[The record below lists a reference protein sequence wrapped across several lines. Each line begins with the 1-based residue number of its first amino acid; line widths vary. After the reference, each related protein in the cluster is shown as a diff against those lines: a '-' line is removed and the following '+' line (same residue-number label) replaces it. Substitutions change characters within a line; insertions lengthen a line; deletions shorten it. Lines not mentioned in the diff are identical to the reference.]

1 MLNVE
6 YNPAIPFLSTGLV
19 NEGHHSDAQSFRYT
33 ILVCCGRRRTY
44 AHVHF
49 RDADGIGWFLRRTLW
64 PCPETEPQSGREPAS
79 NEVAGVSISWDAAAM
94 SVTEKE
100 ASRLSKLDRIGGLGD
115 PGAQQQE

>member
-1 MLNVE
+1 MRS
-6 YNPAIPFLSTGLV
+6 LSETQFWFVAASVALTPMFIFG
-19 NEGHHSDAQSFRYT
+19 
-33 ILVCCGRRRTY
+33 I
-44 AHVHF
+44 
-49 RDADGIGWFLRRTLW
+49 ADGIGWFLRRTLW

-100 ASRLSKLDRIGGLGD
+100 ASRLAKLDRIGGLGD